1 MNILM
6 IYPETPLTFWS
17 FKDALKFVGKKSA
30 ESPLIFIGI
39 ETPNNNSL
47 DEYGNTQNQRRD
59 FVL

>member
-30 ESPLIFIGI
+30 EHP
-39 ETPNNNSL
+39 
-47 DEYGNTQNQRRD
+47 
-59 FVL
+59 